1 MTKRLWSGT
10 CAAIVGTFSIAVA
23 AQQNP
28 PSPPATSSTA
38 STQSQS
44 SRSSS
49 ANRVTMTGCVE
60 RSSATGVTGTSGSK
74 GAASTSEAKFMLTHA
89 MPAGAASTGTPG
101 AAGTSG
107 SKEATASSY
116 ELDASESQLSSHVGH
131 KVEITGEVETQSAP
145 PSGAAA
151 AGAAREPKLKVESVR
166 MISTTCP

>member
-28 PSPPATSSTA
+28 PSQPTA
-38 STQSQS
+38 GTPSAQSQS

-49 ANRVTMTGCVE
+49 ANRVVITGCVE
-60 RSSATGVTGTSGSK
+60 RSSATGAIGTSGSK
-74 GAASTSEAKFMLTHA
+74 GAASTGEAKFMLTHA
-89 MPAGAASTGTPG
+89 MPGGAASAGTPG

-107 SKEATASSY
+107 SKEATAPTY
-116 ELDASESQLSSHVGH
+116 ELDAAESQVSSHVGH
-131 KVEITGEVETQSAP
+131 KVEITGELESQSAAA
-145 PSGAAA
+145 SAAA
-151 AGAAREPKLKVESVR
+151 GGAAREPKLKVESVR